1 MSPTP
6 VPPARRGATAADLLR
21 GLDLMLDGP
30 AVWGAPVRSS
40 RPGVFVVELPDP
52 IAEAPIDHN
61 LLRRWME
68 RVPALTLDGEVPTP
82 RDLAAHLASYWL
94 PGETVLYIGS
104 TPRSLGG
111 RVAALVATELGD
123 RRPFGSAYRLRTLR
137 DVTKLRVWW
146 AETAA
151 PEEHADA
158 LATAF
163 AAGVDPASVARLPD
177 PSLVL
182 PFANVEAPDG
192 RREAHGLTDIFR
204 ADEAAT
210 VQPGT
215 ALSGAAGGP
224 IARPSARA
232 RAAGAARATGAAR
245 PATPRAASR
254 RATTSA
260 GGPAAPPATHL
271 TTAGQEALQ
280 AELEDLT
287 TTRRRE
293 VVARIKAAREL
304 GDLRENSDYQ
314 EARREQS
321 FLEGRVAQVE
331 GMLRNVVIIED
342 VERTLVVGIGS
353 TVRVEHDGTEETYTV
368 VGPAE
373 ARPADLRI
381 SDTSPLGRALI
392 GAAAGED
399 VIVRAPA
406 GERHY
411 RILEVT

>member
-1 MSPTP
+1 
-6 VPPARRGATAADLLR
+6 
-21 GLDLMLDGP
+21 MLDGP

-40 RPGVFVVELPDP
+40 RPGVFVVELPEP

-61 LLRRWME
+61 ILRRWME
-68 RVPALTLDGEVPTP
+68 RVPTLTLDGQPPTP
-82 RDLAAHLASYWL
+82 RDLASRLAAYWL

-104 TPRSLGG
+104 TSRSLGG

-137 DVTKLRVWW
+137 DVGKLRVWW

-151 PEEHADA
+151 PEEYADA

-163 AAGVDPASVARLPD
+163 SAGVDPASIARLPD
-177 PSLVL
+177 PALVL

-192 RREAHGLTDIFR
+192 RREAHGLSDFFR
-204 ADEAAT
+204 PDEAAA
-210 VQPGT
+210 VKPGT

-224 IARPSARA
+224 MARPSTRA
-232 RAAGAARATGAAR
+232 RAASTQRAAGARS
-245 PATPRAASR
+245 ATPRAATR
-254 RATTSA
+254 RAGA
-260 GGPAAPPATHL
+260 GGPAAPATHL
-271 TTAGQEALQ
+271 TTAGQDALQ
-280 AELEDLT
+280 AELVDLT
-287 TTRRRE
+287 TTRRQE

-331 GMLRNVVIIED
+331 GMLRNVVIIDD
-342 VERTLVVGIGS
+342 VERTHVVGIGS
-353 TVRVEHDGTEETYTV
+353 KVRVEHDGAEETFTV

-381 SDTSPLGRALI
+381 SDTSPLGRALL

-406 GERHY
+406 GDRHY
-411 RILEVT
+411 RVLEVT

>member
-1 MSPTP
+1 MPTHAT
-6 VPPARRGATAADLLR
+6 PARRGATATGLLR
-21 GLDLMLDGP
+21 ALDLMLDGP

-40 RPGVFVVELPDP
+40 RPGVFVVELPEP
-52 IAEAPIDHN
+52 IAEPPIDHT
-61 LLRRWME
+61 LLRGWLE
-68 RVPALTLDGEVPTP
+68 RVPTLTIDGTTPTP
-82 RDLAAHLASYWL
+82 RDLAVRLGTYWL

-104 TPRSLGG
+104 TARQLGG

-123 RRPFGSAYRLRTLR
+123 RRPFGAAYRLRTLR
-137 DVTKLRVWW
+137 DIGKLRVWW
-146 AETAA
+146 AETGA
-151 PEEHADA
+151 PEEYADA
-158 LATAF
+158 LMTAF
-163 AAGVDPASVARLPD
+163 ATGVDPASIARLLD
-177 PSLVL
+177 PGLVL

-192 RREAHGLTDIFR
+192 RREEHGLRDYFR
-204 ADEAAT
+204 PDEAAA

-224 IARPSARA
+224 MARPSARA
-232 RAAGAARATGAAR
+232 RAAST
-245 PATPRAASR
+245 RAAAP
-254 RATTSA
+254 RATTQRAPSTRRKAA
-260 GGPAAPPATHL
+260 GGPAAAAATHL
-271 TTAGQEALQ
+271 TTAGMDALRV
-280 AELEDLT
+280 ELEELT

-331 GMLRNVVIIED
+331 SMLRNVVIIED
-342 VERTLVVGIGS
+342 VERTHVVGIGS
-353 TVRVEHDGTEETYTV
+353 TVRVEHDDAEETYTV

-381 SDTSPLGRALI
+381 SDTSPLGRALL
-392 GAAAGED
+392 GAAAGDE

-406 GERHY
+406 GDRLY
-411 RILEVT
+411 RVLEVL